1 MYLPI
6 IIYYQLCEFL
16 PDPSHP
22 GISTSLNLMLSIFLL
37 FFMVLPHLFVSLN
50 NTLSRLHV
58 NEIPLLL
65 PLVFFTLFYVPEV
78 HHDVE

>member
-1 MYLPI
+1 MYLPS

-22 GISTSLNLMLSIFLL
+22 EISTSLNLVLSIFML
-37 FFMVLPHLFVSLN
+37 FFMVLPHLFVSLS

-58 NEIPLLL
+58 SEITLLL
-65 PLVFFTLFYVPEV
+65 RLVFFTLFYVPEV